1 MAMLVNADRPAPQSL
16 PEQYEKPHPRS
27 HLAGTKAAYTTV
39 CGHLRQKQWVCG
51 GSLVMEM

>member
-1 MAMLVNADRPAPQSL
+1 MLVNADRPAPQSL